1 MKNNV
6 NSLAIGMFVLGAA
19 LISVITVVVFGA
31 SKFFEDDQ
39 IFVSR
44 FAETV
49 NGLDVGAPVKFK
61 GVKIGKVERIAI
73 SSGKNSESD
82 ENAGEDLVSVIYSI
96 DLNLLKR
103 RMRDAKGESGV
114 DWVKEQIRG
123 GLRAKLMYQ
132 SIVTGMLYIE
142 LDYLD
147 KPDKDIVIYENQ
159 RFIGIPSVSSGLS
172 ELVKSVQ
179 DSIASIA
186 SIDFKEFFTNAN
198 TLLVNL
204 NSKVEA
210 IDAVKLNDAT
220 LKMIADADALMLNAN
235 TLVGGAGEFV
245 KNSDKNL
252 ADLSA
257 DLRKT
262 LANVDKLAANVNALV
277 EPNSKLRFE
286 LATLIRSLNNSAN
299 SFSNLADYIQR
310 NPNSLLTGK
319 KARQQER

>member
-39 IFVSR
+39 IFASR

-73 SSGKNSESD
+73 ASGKISEKD
-82 ENAGEDLVSVIYSI
+82 ESAGEDLVSVIYSI

-114 DWVKEQIRG
+114 DWVKEQIRA

-147 KPDKDIVIYENQ
+147 KPDKDIAIFETP

-186 SIDFKEFFTNAN
+186 SIDFKELFANAN

-210 IDAVKLNDAT
+210 IDAEKLNDAT

-235 TLVGGAGEFV
+235 TLVGGAGDFV

-252 ADLSA
+252 AELSS

-262 LANVDKLAANVNALV
+262 LSNVDKLAANVNALV
-277 EPNSKLRFE
+277 EPNSKLYFE

-319 KARQQER
+319 KARQHER